1 MFAKLVKISA
11 LAITISL
18 ASFSANAEYMT
29 KYEGR
34 WICQNGKD
42 AEFFGGAWYC
52 EDDVNP
58 INKKYGT
65 YPRKCGKAMA
75 RAKWNQITGNGM
87 QAKCRDRDGN
97 VMDVDLYA
105 RPEDLIEGAKA
116 YRYECVDAE
125 TPQHFI
131 AHPSTWLN
139 QGRWDDLSADERA
152 DKARKMDAI
161 LERTGGKPS
170 LRMVKW

>member
-1 MFAKLVKISA
+1 MNDPFEI
-11 LAITISL
+11 
-18 ASFSANAEYMT
+18 FWN
-29 KYEGR
+29 
-34 WICQNGKD
+34 
-42 AEFFGGAWYC
+42 
-52 EDDVNP
+52 
-58 INKKYGT
+58 T

-75 RAKWNQITGNGM
+75 RAKWKQITGNGM

-97 VMDVDLYA
+97 TMDVDLYA
-105 RPEDLIEGAKA
+105 TPDDLIEGAKA
-116 YRYECVDAE
+116 YRFECVDAE
-125 TPQHFI
+125 TAPQFI

-161 LERTGGKPS
+161 TERTGGKPS

>member
-1 MFAKLVKISA
+1 MNDFETFWA
-11 LAITISL
+11 L
-18 ASFSANAEYMT
+18 
-29 KYEGR
+29 
-34 WICQNGKD
+34 
-42 AEFFGGAWYC
+42 
-52 EDDVNP
+52 
-58 INKKYGT
+58 

-75 RAKWNQITGNGM
+75 RAKWQQITGNGM

-97 VMDVDLYA
+97 TMEVDLFA
-105 RPEDLIEGAKA
+105 RPDELIEGAKA

-125 TPQHFI
+125 TPPQFI

-161 LERTGGKPS
+161 TERRGGKPG
-170 LRMVKW
+170 LRVVKW

>member
-1 MFAKLVKISA
+1 MSDPFEI
-11 LAITISL
+11 
-18 ASFSANAEYMT
+18 FWN
-29 KYEGR
+29 
-34 WICQNGKD
+34 
-42 AEFFGGAWYC
+42 
-52 EDDVNP
+52 
-58 INKKYGT
+58 T

-75 RAKWNQITGNGM
+75 LAKWKQITGNGM

-97 VMDVDLYA
+97 TMDVDLFA
-105 RPEDLIEGAKA
+105 TPDDLIEGAKA

-152 DKARKMDAI
+152 EKARKMDAI
-161 LERTGGKPS
+161 TERRGGQS
-170 LRMVKW
+170 GLRVVKW